1 MKKVLILAAHRPQ
14 RSPSQ
19 RYRFEQYLPYLEQ
32 KGFAFTFSYLINASD
47 DIVFYA
53 PGSLVRKGWILLKT
67 VFIRFKDL
75 FRFRKYDIIFI
86 QREALFFGTSFF
98 EKRAVKSGAK
108 VIFDFDDSIWLEDT
122 SPANRKFAWL
132 KRPSKFF
139 TNVQCAHLVLAG
151 NAYLAGKTGSPGKTV
166 IIPTTVD
173 TDFHKP
179 LKLPRNDRQIT
190 IGWAGSISTIKHFER
205 IIPVL
210 IKLKSEFGSLIHI
223 KLMGQEKYV
232 HPLLEVEGVKWTHE
246 TEVEVLNTFD
256 IGIMPLPDDEW
267 ARGKCG
273 LKALTYMACG
283 IPTVA
288 SPVGVNSEIIDHGKN
303 GFLAGEEEQWFEYMK
318 VLIKDRELRQKI
330 GSAGRETVCKN
341 YSVEVW
347 KSHYL
352 TIMEK

>member
-1 MKKVLILAAHRPQ
+1 MKKVLILVAHRPQ

-47 DIVFYA
+47 DAVFYT
-53 PGSLVRKGWILLKT
+53 PGNIVRKGWILLKT
-67 VFIRFKDL
+67 LFIRFRDL
-75 FRFRKYDIIFI
+75 FRFHKYDIIFI

-98 EKRAVKSGAK
+98 EKRAAKSGAK

-151 NAYLAGKTGSPGKTV
+151 NTYLAGKTGVPDKTV

-179 LKLPRNDRQIT
+179 LRLPRNSKQIT

-210 IKLKSEFGSLIHI
+210 IKLKSEFGNLIHI
-223 KLMGQEKYV
+223 KLMGQEKYI
-232 HPLLEVEGVKWTHE
+232 HPLLDIEGVKWTHD
-246 TEVEVLNTFD
+246 TEVEILNTFD

-283 IPTVA
+283 IPTIA
-288 SPVGVNSEIIDHGKN
+288 SPVGVNSEIIEHGKN
-303 GFLAGEEEQWFEYMK
+303 GFLAEGEEQWFEYLK
-318 VLIKDRELRQKI
+318 VLISDRGLRQKM

-341 YSVEVW
+341 YSVDVW
-347 KSHYL
+347 KSDYL
-352 TIMEK
+352 AIMEK

>member
-1 MKKVLILAAHRPQ
+1 MILVAHRPQ

-47 DIVFYA
+47 DAVFYT
-53 PGSLVRKGWILLKT
+53 PGNIVRKGWILLKT
-67 VFIRFKDL
+67 LFIRLKDL
-75 FRFRKYDIIFI
+75 FRFHKYDIIFI

-98 EKRAVKSGAK
+98 EKRAAKSRAK

-139 TNVQCAHLVLAG
+139 TNVQCAHLILAG
-151 NAYLAGKTGSPGKTV
+151 NAYLAGKAGFPDKTV

-179 LKLPRNDRQIT
+179 LKLPRNDQKIT
-190 IGWAGSISTIKHFER
+190 IGWAGSISTIKHFEQVV
-205 IIPVL
+205 PVL
-210 IKLKSEFGSLIHI
+210 IKLKSEFGDRIHI
-223 KLMGQEKYV
+223 KLMGQEKYI
-232 HPLLEVEGVKWTHE
+232 HPLLEVEGIKWTHDK
-246 TEVEVLNTFD
+246 EVEILNTFD

-267 ARGKCG
+267 AKGKCG

-288 SPVGVNSEIIDHGKN
+288 SPVGVNSEIVEHGKN
-303 GFLAGEEEQWFEYMK
+303 GFLAENEEQWLNHLK
-318 VLIKDRELRQKI
+318 VLISDKDLRQKM

-341 YSVEVW
+341 YSVDVW
-347 KSHYL
+347 RSDYL
-352 TIMEK
+352 AIMEK